1 MEKEKFFSGLWIIIG
16 LIFGSVFTNFVYQDY
31 LAYGGTVRSLVL
43 NNTDLYKAS
52 ISLFFYI
59 LFKRGKQYAFIYLGA
74 YLLQPWIFLYSFAF
88 CMAFFFGS
96 MLSLQIVQMGIKGL
110 VLVFMSLFPHFI
122 CYVITLLLLI
132 KRNFYAQK
140 KEEMLYEQRHSFLLF
155 HQSVDHVRNPEPL
168 EVIYLG
174 SYTFLYIICHAVKQ
188 SSRFVP
194 SKTRISDRL
203 SIYTV
208 TDGLVAIFDIT
219 FDHDTLNKRFDLR

>member
-16 LIFGSVFTNFVYQDY
+16 LIFGSLFTNFVYQDY

-52 ISLFFYI
+52 ISLFF
-59 LFKRGKQYAFIYLGA
+59 YLGA

-140 KEEMLYEQRHSFLLF
+140 KEEMLYEQRHSFLF
-155 HQSVDHVRNPEPL
+155 
-168 EVIYLG
+168 
-174 SYTFLYIICHAVKQ
+174 
-188 SSRFVP
+188 RF
-194 SKTRISDRL
+194 
-203 SIYTV
+203 SIW
-208 TDGLVAIFDIT
+208 FEIT
-219 FDHDTLNKRFDLR
+219 FIILGCILESFINPSIMSGILNLWK

>member
-132 KRNFYAQK
+132 
-140 KEEMLYEQRHSFLLF
+140 YEQRHSFLF
-155 HQSVDHVRNPEPL
+155 
-168 EVIYLG
+168 
-174 SYTFLYIICHAVKQ
+174 
-188 SSRFVP
+188 RF
-194 SKTRISDRL
+194 
-203 SIYTV
+203 SIW
-208 TDGLVAIFDIT
+208 FEIT
-219 FDHDTLNKRFDLR
+219 FIILGCILESFINPSIMSGILNLWK

>member
-43 NNTDLYKAS
+43 NNTDLYKCKY
-52 ISLFFYI
+52 SLFFYI
-59 LFKRGKQYAFIYLGA
+59 LFKMGKTICIYLSGG
-74 YLLQPWIFLYSFAF
+74 ISFATLDF
-88 CMAFFFGS
+88 FIQFCICMAFFFGS

-140 KEEMLYEQRHSFLLF
+140 KEEMLYEQRHSFLF
-155 HQSVDHVRNPEPL
+155 
-168 EVIYLG
+168 
-174 SYTFLYIICHAVKQ
+174 
-188 SSRFVP
+188 RF
-194 SKTRISDRL
+194 
-203 SIYTV
+203 SIW
-208 TDGLVAIFDIT
+208 FEIT
-219 FDHDTLNKRFDLR
+219 FIILGCILESFINPSIMSGILNLWK

>member
-88 CMAFFFGS
+88 CISPSFKTLRIIFLWIHVIFADRANGHQRTGS
-96 MLSLQIVQMGIKGL
+96 CIYE
-110 VLVFMSLFPHFI
+110 FI
-122 CYVITLLLLI
+122 STFYLLCDHLAVADQAKLLCPK
-132 KRNFYAQK
+132 KR
-140 KEEMLYEQRHSFLLF
+140 
-155 HQSVDHVRNPEPL
+155 RNAL
-168 EVIYLG
+168 
-174 SYTFLYIICHAVKQ
+174 
-188 SSRFVP
+188 
-194 SKTRISDRL
+194 
-203 SIYTV
+203 
-208 TDGLVAIFDIT
+208 
-219 FDHDTLNKRFDLR
+219 

>member
-1 MEKEKFFSGLWIIIG
+1 MTGGKNCGKREILFRIMDHHWVNLWEFIY
-16 LIFGSVFTNFVYQDY
+16 NFVYQDY

-140 KEEMLYEQRHSFLLF
+140 KR
-155 HQSVDHVRNPEPL
+155 RNAL
-168 EVIYLG
+168 
-174 SYTFLYIICHAVKQ
+174 
-188 SSRFVP
+188 
-194 SKTRISDRL
+194 
-203 SIYTV
+203 
-208 TDGLVAIFDIT
+208 
-219 FDHDTLNKRFDLR
+219 

>member
-52 ISLFFYI
+52 ISLFFLI
-59 LFKRGKQYAFIYLGA
+59 FCLKGENSMHLFIWGHIFCNLGFF
-74 YLLQPWIFLYSFAF
+74 YDSFAF
-88 CMAFFFGS
+88 CMAF
-96 MLSLQIVQMGIKGL
+96 SLDQCYLCSIVQMGIKGL

-140 KEEMLYEQRHSFLLF
+140 KEEMLYEQRHSFLF
-155 HQSVDHVRNPEPL
+155 
-168 EVIYLG
+168 
-174 SYTFLYIICHAVKQ
+174 
-188 SSRFVP
+188 RF
-194 SKTRISDRL
+194 
-203 SIYTV
+203 SIW
-208 TDGLVAIFDIT
+208 FEIT
-219 FDHDTLNKRFDLR
+219 FIILGCILESFINPSIMSGILNLWK

>member
-52 ISLFFYI
+52 ISL
-59 LFKRGKQYAFIYLGA
+59 FIYLGA

-140 KEEMLYEQRHSFLLF
+140 KEEMLYEQRHSFLF
-155 HQSVDHVRNPEPL
+155 
-168 EVIYLG
+168 
-174 SYTFLYIICHAVKQ
+174 
-188 SSRFVP
+188 RF
-194 SKTRISDRL
+194 
-203 SIYTV
+203 SIW
-208 TDGLVAIFDIT
+208 FEIT
-219 FDHDTLNKRFDLR
+219 FIILGCILESFINPSIMSGILNLWK

>member
-52 ISLFFYI
+52 
-59 LFKRGKQYAFIYLGA
+59 KQYAFIYLGA

-140 KEEMLYEQRHSFLLF
+140 KEEMLYEQRHSFLF
-155 HQSVDHVRNPEPL
+155 
-168 EVIYLG
+168 
-174 SYTFLYIICHAVKQ
+174 
-188 SSRFVP
+188 RF
-194 SKTRISDRL
+194 
-203 SIYTV
+203 SIW
-208 TDGLVAIFDIT
+208 FEIT
-219 FDHDTLNKRFDLR
+219 FIILGCILESFINPSIMSGILKLWK

>member
-88 CMAFFFGS
+88 CMAFFSFGS

-110 VLVFMSLFPHFI
+110 VLVFMSLFPHF
-122 CYVITLLLLI
+122 YLLCDHLAAADQAKLLCP
-132 KRNFYAQK
+132 K
-140 KEEMLYEQRHSFLLF
+140 KEEMLYEQRHSFLF
-155 HQSVDHVRNPEPL
+155 SFQ
-168 EVIYLG
+168 YL
-174 SYTFLYIICHAVKQ
+174 V
-188 SSRFVP
+188 
-194 SKTRISDRL
+194 
-203 SIYTV
+203 
-208 TDGLVAIFDIT
+208 
-219 FDHDTLNKRFDLR
+219 

>member
-122 CYVITLLLLI
+122 CY
-132 KRNFYAQK
+132 
-140 KEEMLYEQRHSFLLF
+140 SFLF
-155 HQSVDHVRNPEPL
+155 
-168 EVIYLG
+168 
-174 SYTFLYIICHAVKQ
+174 
-188 SSRFVP
+188 RF
-194 SKTRISDRL
+194 
-203 SIYTV
+203 SIW
-208 TDGLVAIFDIT
+208 FEIT
-219 FDHDTLNKRFDLR
+219 FIILGCILESFINPSIMSGILNLWK

>member
-96 MLSLQIVQMGIKGL
+96 MLSLQIVST
-110 VLVFMSLFPHFI
+110 F
-122 CYVITLLLLI
+122 YLLCDHLAAADQAKLLCPK
-132 KRNFYAQK
+132 KR
-140 KEEMLYEQRHSFLLF
+140 
-155 HQSVDHVRNPEPL
+155 RNAL
-168 EVIYLG
+168 
-174 SYTFLYIICHAVKQ
+174 
-188 SSRFVP
+188 
-194 SKTRISDRL
+194 
-203 SIYTV
+203 
-208 TDGLVAIFDIT
+208 
-219 FDHDTLNKRFDLR
+219 

>member
-110 VLVFMSLFPHFI
+110 VLV
-122 CYVITLLLLI
+122 LLI

-140 KEEMLYEQRHSFLLF
+140 KEEMLYEQRHSFLF
-155 HQSVDHVRNPEPL
+155 
-168 EVIYLG
+168 
-174 SYTFLYIICHAVKQ
+174 
-188 SSRFVP
+188 RF
-194 SKTRISDRL
+194 
-203 SIYTV
+203 SIW
-208 TDGLVAIFDIT
+208 FEIT
-219 FDHDTLNKRFDLR
+219 FIILGCILESFINPSIMSGILNLWK

>member
-140 KEEMLYEQRHSFLLF
+140 KEEMLYEQRHSFLFRFSIWFEITFIIYFFLPF
-155 HQSVDHVRNPEPL
+155 TSLKINSYFNMFINPVFI
-168 EVIYLG
+168 VIYNLPCG
-174 SYTFLYIICHAVKQ
+174 KAEQQICPIQDKDQ
-188 SSRFVP
+188 
-194 SKTRISDRL
+194 
-203 SIYTV
+203 
-208 TDGLVAIFDIT
+208 
-219 FDHDTLNKRFDLR
+219 

>member
-43 NNTDLYKAS
+43 KNTDLYKAS

-140 KEEMLYEQRHSFLLF
+140 KEEMLYEQRHSFLF
-155 HQSVDHVRNPEPL
+155 
-168 EVIYLG
+168 
-174 SYTFLYIICHAVKQ
+174 
-188 SSRFVP
+188 RF
-194 SKTRISDRL
+194 
-203 SIYTV
+203 SIW
-208 TDGLVAIFDIT
+208 FEIT
-219 FDHDTLNKRFDLR
+219 FIILGCILESFINPSIMSGILNLWK

>member
-132 KRNFYAQK
+132 CSGGEDERRNAAPFSAVADTAGRSRRK
-140 KEEMLYEQRHSFLLF
+140 HWRGTVSA
-155 HQSVDHVRNPEPL
+155 
-168 EVIYLG
+168 G
-174 SYTFLYIICHAVKQ
+174 SGGGGRVH
-188 SSRFVP
+188 
-194 SKTRISDRL
+194 
-203 SIYTV
+203 
-208 TDGLVAIFDIT
+208 DGAD
-219 FDHDTLNKRFDLR
+219 

>member
-110 VLVFMSLFPHFI
+110 VLVFM
-122 CYVITLLLLI
+122 
-132 KRNFYAQK
+132 
-140 KEEMLYEQRHSFLLF
+140 
-155 HQSVDHVRNPEPL
+155 
-168 EVIYLG
+168 
-174 SYTFLYIICHAVKQ
+174 FLYIICHAVKQ

>member
-16 LIFGSVFTNFVYQDY
+16 LIFGSLFTNFVYQDY

-110 VLVFMSLFPHFI
+110 VLVFMSLNNIYNTGMHPG
-122 CYVITLLLLI
+122 
-132 KRNFYAQK
+132 K
-140 KEEMLYEQRHSFLLF
+140 F

-168 EVIYLG
+168 EVISLG

-208 TDGLVAIFDIT
+208 TDGLAAIFDIT

>member
-43 NNTDLYKAS
+43 NNTDL
-52 ISLFFYI
+52 YI

-140 KEEMLYEQRHSFLLF
+140 KEEMLYEQRHSFLF
-155 HQSVDHVRNPEPL
+155 
-168 EVIYLG
+168 
-174 SYTFLYIICHAVKQ
+174 
-188 SSRFVP
+188 RF
-194 SKTRISDRL
+194 
-203 SIYTV
+203 SIW
-208 TDGLVAIFDIT
+208 FEIT
-219 FDHDTLNKRFDLR
+219 FIILGCILESFINPSIMSGILKLWK

>member
-59 LFKRGKQYAFIYLGA
+59 
-74 YLLQPWIFLYSFAF
+74 LQPWIFLYSFAF

-140 KEEMLYEQRHSFLLF
+140 KEEMLYEQRHSFLF
-155 HQSVDHVRNPEPL
+155 
-168 EVIYLG
+168 
-174 SYTFLYIICHAVKQ
+174 
-188 SSRFVP
+188 RF
-194 SKTRISDRL
+194 
-203 SIYTV
+203 SIW
-208 TDGLVAIFDIT
+208 FEIT
-219 FDHDTLNKRFDLR
+219 FIILGCILESFINPSIMSGILNLWK